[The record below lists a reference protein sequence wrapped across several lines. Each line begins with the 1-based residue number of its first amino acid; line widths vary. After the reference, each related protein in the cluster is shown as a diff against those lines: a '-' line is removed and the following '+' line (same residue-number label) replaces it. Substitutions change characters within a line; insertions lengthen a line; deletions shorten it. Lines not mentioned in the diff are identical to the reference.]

1 MSPNYWYSG
10 IEYLDVHY
18 SSGPMNR
25 FFYFL
30 SQGSS
35 ADPAAPN
42 YSAYLPGGMTG
53 VGNDTAARI
62 WYMAMTE
69 WLTPVAKY
77 ADARVAGIAA
87 ATELYGD
94 SSAEV
99 QAVRNAFAAINVG
112 SVSDDPRVSISFAV
126 TQPDGSL
133 FNPSGDNTL
142 ARMPIVAMNTTV
154 HLKADVAGTDDTSVT
169 WKLGG
174 MPGDLL
180 NPGFREAGGRV
191 GPDGTWTPDDQWGFH
206 SMTVVSNADT
216 MEFAEGAIW
225 VVNGD
230 ADADNEFD
238 AIDLG
243 AVALSWGLNEW
254 VNASHSIVLDTWV
267 DSFDVEAISQAFKN
281 AYGGA

>member
-1 MSPNYWYSG
+1 
-10 IEYLDVHY
+10 
-18 SSGPMNR
+18 
-25 FFYFL
+25 
-30 SQGSS
+30 
-35 ADPAAPN
+35 
-42 YSAYLPGGMTG
+42 MTG

-62 WYMAMTE
+62 WYTAMTE
-69 WLTPVAKY
+69 WMTPVDKY
-77 ADARVAGIAA
+77 ADARVAGVAA

-94 SSAEV
+94 GSAEV
-99 QAVRNAFAAINVG
+99 QAVKDAFAAINVG
-112 SVSDDPRVSISFAV
+112 GVTDAPRVSIRFAV

-133 FNPSGDNTL
+133 FNPDGNGVL

-154 HLKADVAGTDDTSVT
+154 HLSADVRNSDDTGVT

-174 MPGDLL
+174 MPGDFN
-180 NPGFREAGGRV
+180 NPGFREVGGKV
-191 GPDGTWTPDDQWGFH
+191 GADGTWTPDNLWGFH
-206 SMTVVSNADT
+206 SMTVVSNADP

-243 AVALSWGLNEW
+243 AVALSWGLDQW
-254 VNASHSIVLDTWV
+254 ANASHSIVYDTWV

-281 AYGGA
+281 AYGGV